1 MKYEIRSLTDSD
13 AAEASAVIQE
23 SFLALAAA
31 DWRPEARRSF
41 LEDTAPTPLQTKLST
56 MTFAAGA
63 FSEDGIAGVILMPSP
78 SLLGLLFV
86 RPRCLRLGIGR
97 SLWESARAQIEAR
110 FPEVHTVELNA
121 TPYAVRFY
129 ESVGFVPISSVFERE
144 GRRAIRMACWL
155 PARALGANEV

>member
-1 MKYEIRSLTDSD
+1 MKYEIRSLTNSD

-23 SFLALAAA
+23 SFLALGAV

-41 LEDTAPTPLQTKLST
+41 LEDTAPIPLQAKLST

-86 RPRCLRLGIGR
+86 HSRWVRLGIGHA
-97 SLWESARAQIEAR
+97 LWESARAHIEAG
-110 FPEVHTVELNA
+110 FPEVNTVELNA
-121 TPYAVRFY
+121 TPYAVHFY
-129 ESVGFVPISSVFERE
+129 KSVGFVAISSEFERE

-155 PARALGANEV
+155 PARALGANAL